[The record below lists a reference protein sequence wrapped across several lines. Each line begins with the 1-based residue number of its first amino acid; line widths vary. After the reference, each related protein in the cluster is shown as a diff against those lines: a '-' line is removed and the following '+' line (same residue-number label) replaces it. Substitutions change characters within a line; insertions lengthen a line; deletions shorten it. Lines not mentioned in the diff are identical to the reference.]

1 MAISINHNIKLPS
14 SLGTLYSPS
23 SEDLGTIENELQL
36 FDIQI
41 QICRENA
48 TGYYIIWKDQKIVIR
63 PNGECSSWPNGWC
76 DQSQG
81 AFVELTKLRFVKEGK
96 MDPIPDSATRNWRN
110 ND

>member
-81 AFVELTKLRFVKEGK
+81 AFVKLTKLRFVKEGK

>member
-1 MAISINHNIKLPS
+1 MAIAINHDIKLPS

-23 SEDLGTIENELQL
+23 GEDLGTIENELQL
-36 FDIQI
+36 NDIQI
-41 QICRENA
+41 QICRESA
-48 TGYYIIWKDQKIVIR
+48 TGYYIIWKDQKIDIR